1 MIKKFRISNESNKIN
16 SFCLYKTIYFE
27 IILIKFLKF
36 TKLLILTN
44 TQKINVMEVTQFQ
57 QQNIPQNPKLM
68 DNNRSYSGSEDATDE
83 TTRSDGSLDILEF
96 K

>member
-1 MIKKFRISNESNKIN
+1 
-16 SFCLYKTIYFE
+16 
-27 IILIKFLKF
+27 
-36 TKLLILTN
+36 
-44 TQKINVMEVTQFQ
+44 MEVTQFQ